1 MCRAFRRSRQWRVA
15 DPAGRERR
23 AAYWAGCAEPTG
35 NLRCERKNF
44 GIISTTYM
52 CMLDKIRAKRDEI
65 YAIARKHKAEKLW
78 VFGSCARKE
87 ERPDSDV
94 DFLVR
99 FGDDASFGAQVRLG
113 DDFNAYFSRKVDVVS
128 DRGLSPYIGKI
139 IRKEAV
145 AI

>member
-1 MCRAFRRSRQWRVA
+1 
-15 DPAGRERR
+15 
-23 AAYWAGCAEPTG
+23 
-35 NLRCERKNF
+35 
-44 GIISTTYM
+44 M
-52 CMLDKIRAKRDEI
+52 CMLDEIRARRAEI

-99 FGDDASFGAQVRLG
+99 FGNDMSFGSQVELG
-113 DDFNAYFSRKVDVVS
+113 DDLNAYFGRKVDVVS
-128 DRGLSPYIGKI
+128 ERGLSPYIGKF

-145 AI
+145 AV